1 MIKWVVDGDTL
12 VLDNELRIRLQ
23 GIDAPETK
31 QQCADLFDGEKKYF
45 PCGEIATMRLAQI
58 IGSAGHATVA
68 RKPGAQVGK
77 VGRQRI

>member
-31 QQCADLFDGEKKYF
+31 QQCADLIMIYVFLT
-45 PCGEIATMRLAQI
+45 IAWVQIAILYKNIFMTQWGLRLKFLKI
-58 IGSAGHATVA
+58 
-68 RKPGAQVGK
+68 
-77 VGRQRI
+77 

>member
-31 QQCADLFDGEKKYF
+31 QQCADLIMVIALLINVGE
-45 PCGEIATMRLAQI
+45 PIVTLC
-58 IGSAGHATVA
+58 
-68 RKPGAQVGK
+68 K
-77 VGRQRI
+77 VQFIKQ